1 MPPFSIPPLEKIDN
15 IYLTWQSKPTVCT
28 VTDVL
33 YCCWCWRQEK
43 DNATLYY
50 TTLKGDMLHLS
61 GCKLFLQ
68 VWLAHLPSH
77 RPELTFAPHP
87 DAEITPSAGRQAAG
101 SHISPISL
109 HWGAAGQTTETAAK
123 IWLSGH
129 AQGCASFES
138 LIETLIISTN
148 NIHLSVCL
156 ILSIIRGHSAAFS
169 VNHFFPIPV
178 LSNELHLAPYTH
190 FHWLV
195 SALSLHWLQ
204 MRFCRWSRIHSHPV
218 ILHRPWP
225 SLIWSPPFSLSANPV
240 LRDCK

>member
-1 MPPFSIPPLEKIDN
+1 MPPLSIPPLEKIDN

-50 TTLKGDMLHLS
+50 TTLKGDILHLS

-87 DAEITPSAGRQAAG
+87 DAEITPSAGRQTAG

-169 VNHFFPIPV
+169 VNHFFQSQCCPMNCILPPTLTFTG
-178 LSNELHLAPYTH
+178 LSV
-190 FHWLV
+190 F
-195 SALSLHWLQ
+195 SLCTD
-204 MRFCRWSRIHSHPV
+204 CRWGSADEAIYIHTQSSSTDHGQVWYDHHHSPYLQ
-218 ILHRPWP
+218 ILR
-225 SLIWSPPFSLSANPV
+225 
-240 LRDCK
+240 